1 MCNAFTHRKSCKC
14 GFGHDGLMRYSN
26 YYDEALGSEL
36 HLLANNYLAS
46 SFGPR
51 TIPNYQCSCCGAKI
65 FFFQS
70 SSGGKVLF
78 DSLGKPWPK
87 HDCLGMTYQKKKDK
101 LKISP
106 NEWWQISDLSATPSP
121 TKSHSIF
128 SGVIPSNV
136 GDSQNRVELEA
147 RIEELILVKD
157 IYVDAKEGRIQ
168 GDVFELLVL
177 LDDGRHE
184 LRNAELI
191 KIEPFKMQDL
201 SDRMPY
207 LIQPKLV

>member
-1 MCNAFTHRKSCKC
+1 M
-14 GFGHDGLMRYSN
+14 
-26 YYDEALGSEL
+26 
-36 HLLANNYLAS
+36 
-46 SFGPR
+46 
-51 TIPNYQCSCCGAKI
+51 
-65 FFFQS
+65 
-70 SSGGKVLF
+70 
-78 DSLGKPWPK
+78 
-87 HDCLGMTYQKKKDK
+87 
-101 LKISP
+101 
-106 NEWWQISDLSATPSP
+106 
-121 TKSHSIF
+121 
-128 SGVIPSNV
+128 